1 MTIHIY
7 FVKLDDVHVLQ
18 YCFSLPSRQKGH
30 IMFRCI
36 PLVVDAKELT
46 YENPARSDRARH
58 AFKHLAKTALGEKRE
73 RKLGIDEIVG
83 LERKILERS
92 LDDLQ
97 VPLGK
102 AAQNGDR
109 VRIAIDRC
117 HTKSLLQ
124 QIERVSARSST
135 EIKGAAFV
143 RQ

>member
-92 LDDLQ
+92 LYDLQ

-102 AAQNGDR
+102 AAQNGDLYR
-109 VRIAIDRC
+109 QMSHEIPVAANRAC
-117 HTKSLLQ
+117 HGQRHHRDQGRGLC
-124 QIERVSARSST
+124 A
-135 EIKGAAFV
+135 
-143 RQ
+143 